1 MDYTEKKLRRVNRY
15 EGIIVNVELDQ
26 IELPGGNKAFREV
39 VKHPG
44 GVGILPV
51 DSDGNA
57 WCVRQYRYVHSQH
70 LLEMPAGKLEWG
82 EEPEA
87 CAVRELSEETGFTAG
102 RLIPLGAILT
112 SPGFSSET
120 LYLYLA
126 LDLQAGESHP
136 DENEFLD
143 VLKVPFAQLVEQ
155 VMDGSLTDGKTVTA
169 VLKADKLCS
178 QGLSW

>member
-26 IELPGGNKAFREV
+26 IELPGGGKSFREV
-39 VKHPG
+39 VQHPG

-51 DSDGNA
+51 DSDGNV
-57 WCVRQYRYVHSQH
+57 WCVRQYRYVHSEH

-82 EEPEA
+82 EEPA
-87 CAVRELSEETGFTAG
+87 DCAVRELSEETGFTAG
-102 RLIPLGAILT
+102 RMISLGKILT

-143 VLKVPFAQLVEQ
+143 VIKMPFAELLSQ
-155 VMDGSLTDGKTVTA
+155 VMDGSVADGKTVTA
-169 VLKADKLCS
+169 VLKADKLFS